1 MKKTTSIC
9 LFTGMIFLLLV
20 MVVYLLFTQ
29 QDTGEKE
36 QDLAAATEEM
46 PAETD
51 TEKELK
57 TTESLAVY
65 EPYAYVI
72 KQKDGILVVYQSD
85 GITEFFE
92 TNIRI
97 RDLNE
102 DMVKKLENGI
112 RFSDDQE
119 FGELFQLDYC
129 SLSDIDELP
138 AITMGFTD

>member
-1 MKKTTSIC
+1 
-9 LFTGMIFLLLV
+9 MIFSLLV

-65 EPYAYVI
+65 ESYAYVI

-119 FGELFQLDYC
+119 LYAFFGELFQLDYYN
-129 SLSDIDELP
+129 LSDIDELP

>member
-72 KQKDGILVVYQSD
+72 KQKDGIWSYTRV
-85 GITEFFE
+85 
-92 TNIRI
+92 
-97 RDLNE
+97 
-102 DMVKKLENGI
+102 
-112 RFSDDQE
+112 
-119 FGELFQLDYC
+119 
-129 SLSDIDELP
+129 
-138 AITMGFTD
+138 MGSQNFLRQISASVI

>member
-65 EPYAYVI
+65 EPYAYII

-102 DMVKKLENGI
+102 DMVKKLENWI

-119 FGELFQLDYC
+119 LYAFLESY
-129 SLSDIDELP
+129 SSWI
-138 AITMGFTD
+138 AAGFLVLMSYQQ